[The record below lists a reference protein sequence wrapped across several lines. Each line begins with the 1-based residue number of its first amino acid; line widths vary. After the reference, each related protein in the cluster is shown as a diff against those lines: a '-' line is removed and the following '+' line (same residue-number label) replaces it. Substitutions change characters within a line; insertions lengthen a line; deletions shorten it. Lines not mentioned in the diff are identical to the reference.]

1 MTDNNSEQI
10 RKWVA
15 ENFNDV
21 GEFRTNDVMSNITGI
36 EVRATGNVSA
46 ALQTWADDNR
56 IISGYRLRR
65 TSEKGKAAIW
75 ITEKVGTRTAIAASI
90 EKPAAIAFNDTKPFV
105 GEIIDTRGGPN
116 GPSMLVVSGGKV
128 YKVELLKY

>member
-1 MTDNNSEQI
+1 MPDNNSDQI

-21 GEFRTNDVMSNITGI
+21 GEFRTNDVVANIEDVKI
-36 EVRATGNVSA
+36 KATSNVSS
-46 ALQTWADDNR
+46 ALQAWVEHKMIVA
-56 IISGYRLRR
+56 GHRLRR
-65 TSEKGKAAIW
+65 TSQKGSTAVW
-75 ITEKVGTRTAIAASI
+75 IVEKVGTKAVIAASI

-116 GPSMLVVSGGKV
+116 GSMLVASGGKV